1 MPVASTAIFVA
12 GRGAGNDKKGGS
24 EEETSSPSVALESFH
39 NMDYD
44 HVKECVNYMQSP
56 SVGGDHASNWQNCGF
71 YSEPVP
77 NETAAL
83 HVARSGVDHLS
94 SEPSHRA
101 GGQAARTSYLPSR
114 TADTGTR
121 NALHG
126 RNEQDGAAARG
137 GARAS
142 QALCTQQVRLST
154 RLVRDRVGAQ
164 RSLEHVPFR
173 TGRRIRAGSRGRPCS
188 LCPASSLRS

>member
-1 MPVASTAIFVA
+1 MA
-12 GRGAGNDKKGGS
+12 GRRAGNDKKGGS
-24 EEETSSPSVALESFH
+24 EEKTSSPSVALESFH

-44 HVKECVNYMQSP
+44 HVKGSVDYMQSS
-56 SVGGDHASNWQNCGF
+56 SVGGDHASNWQNFGF

-77 NETAAL
+77 DETAAL